1 MSAHSTGPAGG
12 DIQYNAK
19 FPAFPRQFL
28 FVGFQSKSIWT
39 DF

>member
-19 FPAFPRQFL
+19 FPARQFL